1 LVEDCGSA
9 SDVSKSLMIP
19 EIEGCCTNA
28 DTEQLARI
36 KAAYVT
42 IRLLQRYD
50 WVVNAERPYNAP
62 MRFHHTIEN
71 TSGSGVKVWLHESTP
86 GVVPKDF

>member
-1 LVEDCGSA
+1 
-9 SDVSKSLMIP
+9 
-19 EIEGCCTNA
+19 
-28 DTEQLARI
+28 
-36 KAAYVT
+36 VT

-71 TSGSGVKVWLHESTP
+71 RSGSGVQVWLHEAKP